1 MPPCTRTR
9 PRPTPGPSPRLRK
22 QLQAPL
28 PPAPPPP
35 RPPSQDLHRRYAELL
50 QEVRI
55 GQTCVQYLAG
65 FLMALAFMPRFT
77 EISPFQRWVYVAALI
92 TTLLAAA
99 LLTAPA
105 PFHRL
110 IHGRHLKRRLLAM
123 SNLLTLSGMLL
134 LIIALGGALLLVLD
148 VIGMESGPLIVA
160 AILVAFLAVWFALPM
175 WYRIRHGTVDKDQLT
190 GSR

>member
-9 PRPTPGPSPRLRK
+9 PRPAPGSSPRLR
-22 QLQAPL
+22 QQPQVPL
-28 PPAPPPP
+28 PPAPPP

-77 EISPFQRWVYVAALI
+77 EISQFQRWVYVGALI

-123 SNLLTLSGMLL
+123 SNLLTLAGMLL
-134 LIIALGGALLLVLD
+134 LIVALGGALLLVLD
-148 VIGMESGPLIVA
+148 VIGVACGPYIVG
-160 AILVAFLAVWFALPM
+160 AILVAFLAVWFALPL
-175 WYRIRHGTVDKDQLT
+175 WYRIRHGTVDNDQHER
-190 GSR
+190 SR